1 MHAIPRFITSFRS
14 HPASVGETYLGH
26 VGETYLGHMGF
37 ALGFAGLLLMA
48 GFAALIH
55 AFIPPLF
62 ETTASRI
69 TLKLSDRLQ
78 SRQ

>member
-14 HPASVGETYLGH
+14 HPAS

-78 SRQ
+78 ARQ